1 MDFSYTSYPTLVKH
15 LYAVTYN
22 SALYMCVVYYQHRC
36 KHNVKAKLG
45 THVSYLINY
54 LLWN

>member
-54 LLWN
+54 LL